1 MTRDVL
7 FLFLRKELRDLRS
20 NRQVWPAYLL
30 LPAVALLLPVLL
42 MGVLPLLIDP
52 ARAGHDPAGK
62 TPLYMGQP
70 VALLIFEKFD
80 AFDQARLL
88 LRDLVVFYL
97 LMPVILASSAAA
109 LALVREKE
117 QRTLE
122 PILAT
127 PLTDRDL
134 LLAKLVA
141 AVGPAL
147 LITWAAAAAGILVG
161 MVGSWWRVGRVILPT
176 AGNLVGLLLLAPA
189 LTVLAA
195 LAGLRVSAR
204 FTDVPGATQF
214 TGLVVVPASLVVVAV
229 IGRPAMALPVVALTG
244 AAGGGLAALWLF
256 GSNLRRF
263 RREEILTKWR

>member
-1 MTRDVL
+1 MTREVL
-7 FLFLRKELRDLRS
+7 FLFMRKELRDLRS

-30 LPAVALLLPVLL
+30 LPAVAVLLPIL
-42 MGVLPLLIDP
+42 MLSLLPLLTDP
-52 ARAGHDPAGK
+52 ARAAHDPTSRLLLQAVTNDASLAGD
-62 TPLYMGQP
+62 TIAER
-70 VALLIFEKFD
+70 V
-80 AFDQARLL
+80 ARLL
-88 LRDLVVFYL
+88 LRDMVLFYL
-97 LMPVILASSAAA
+97 LIPVILASSAAA

-134 LLAKLVA
+134 LLAKLIA

-147 LITWAAAAAGILVG
+147 LVAWIAAAAGLLAG
-161 MVGSWWRVGRVILPT
+161 MAGSWWRVGRIILPT
-176 AGNLVGLLLLAPA
+176 AGNVAGLALLAPVLA
-189 LTVLAA
+189 VLAA
-195 LAGLRVSAR
+195 LVGLRVSAR

-214 TGLVVVPASLVVVAV
+214 TGLVVVPVSLVVVAV
-229 IGRPAMALPVVALTG
+229 IGRPAMALPVVDLVG

-256 GSNLRRF
+256 HSNLRRF

>member
-1 MTRDVL
+1 VTRDVL

-52 ARAGHDPAGK
+52 ARAGHDPTSK
-62 TPLYMGQP
+62 
-70 VALLIFEKFD
+70 LLLDTIANDPTLTGATLAERV
-80 AFDQARLL
+80 ARLL

-127 PLTDRDL
+127 PLSDRDL

-147 LITWAAAAAGILVG
+147 LITWAAAVAGILVG

-176 AGNLVGLLLLAPA
+176 AGNLAGLLLLAPA

-195 LAGLRVSAR
+195 LTGLRVSAR

>member
-1 MTRDVL
+1 MTRDLL
-7 FLFLRKELRDLRS
+7 FLFMRKELRDLRS

-30 LPAVALLLPVLL
+30 LPVLAVLLPILMLVLL
-42 MGVLPLLIDP
+42 PTLTDP
-52 ARAGHDPAGK
+52 VRTGHDPAVR
-62 TPLYMGQP
+62 M
-70 VALLIFEKFD
+70 LLETIANDPTLAGATLAE
-80 AFDQARLL
+80 QVTRLL

-127 PLTDRDL
+127 PLTNRDL

-147 LITWAAAAAGILVG
+147 LVTWAAAVAGLLAG
-161 MVGSWWRVGRVILPT
+161 MAGSWWRIGRIVFPT
-176 AGNLVGLLLLAPA
+176 PGNLVGLLLLAPA

-195 LAGLRVSAR
+195 LCGLRVSAR

-214 TGLVVVPASLVVVAV
+214 TGLVVVPVALVVVAL
-229 IGRPAMALPVVALTG
+229 IGRPAMAMPVVGLVG

-256 GSNLRRF
+256 ASNLRRF

>member
-1 MTRDVL
+1 VTREVL
-7 FLFLRKELRDLRS
+7 FLFMRKELRDLRS

-30 LPAVALLLPVLL
+30 LPAIAVLLPVLL
-42 MGVLPLLIDP
+42 MALLPLIADP
-52 ARAGHDPAGK
+52 ATAAQDPGAR
-62 TPLYMGQP
+62 M
-70 VALLIFEKFD
+70 LLDSIANDPTLTGATLAERV
-80 AFDQARLL
+80 ARLL

-147 LITWAAAAAGILVG
+147 LVSWGAAAVGILAG
-161 MVGSWWRVGRVILPT
+161 MAGSWWRVGTIILPT
-176 AGNLVGLLLLAPA
+176 SGNLSGLFLLAPA

-195 LAGLRVSAR
+195 LGGLRVSAR
-204 FTDVPGATQF
+204 FTDVPGAMQF
-214 TGLVVVPASLVVVAV
+214 TGLVVVPASLVMVAV
-229 IGRPAMALPVVALTG
+229 VGRPAMAYPAVALGG
-244 AAGGGLAALWLF
+244 AVAGGLAAIWLF
-256 GSNLRRF
+256 ASNLRRF

>member
-7 FLFLRKELRDLRS
+7 FLFMRKELRDLRS

-30 LPAVALLLPVLL
+30 LPAVAVLLPILIL
-42 MGVLPLLIDP
+42 ALLPLLTDP
-52 ARAGHDPAGK
+52 ARGAHDPTARMLLETIANDPTLTGA
-62 TPLYMGQP
+62 T
-70 VALLIFEKFD
+70 VAE
-80 AFDQARLL
+80 QVARLL
-88 LRDLVVFYL
+88 LRDMVVFYL

-147 LITWAAAAAGILVG
+147 LISWAAAAAGMMAG
-161 MVGSWWRVGRVILPT
+161 MAGSWWRIGRIIVPT

-214 TGLVVVPASLVVVAV
+214 TGLVVVPVSLVIVAV
-229 IGRPAMALPVVALTG
+229 VGRPAMALPAVG
-244 AAGGGLAALWLF
+244 AGGAVIGGLAAVWLF
-256 GSNLRRF
+256 ASNLRRF

>member
-1 MTRDVL
+1 VTRDVL
-7 FLFLRKELRDLRS
+7 FLFMRKELRDLRS
-20 NRQVWPAYLL
+20 NRQVWPAFLL
-30 LPAVALLLPVLL
+30 LPAVAVLLPIL
-42 MGVLPLLIDP
+42 MLGLLPLLIDP
-52 ARAGHDPAGK
+52 ARVGHDPA
-62 TPLYMGQP
+62 
-70 VALLIFEKFD
+70 ASLLLDTIAKDPTLGGATVGERV
-80 AFDQARLL
+80 ARLL
-88 LRDLVVFYL
+88 LRDMVVFYL

-147 LITWAAAAAGILVG
+147 LVTWVAAAAGIVAG
-161 MVGSWWRVGRVILPT
+161 MAGSWWRVGRIILPT
-176 AGNLVGLLLLAPA
+176 AGNVAGLLLLAPA

-214 TGLVVVPASLVVVAV
+214 TGLVVVPVSLVVVAV
-229 IGRPAMALPVVALTG
+229 IGRPAMAFPAVALAG
-244 AAGGGLAALWLF
+244 AVGGGLAALWLF
-256 GSNLRRF
+256 ASNLRRF